1 MLSTLRNAWKV
12 QDLRK
17 KIIWTVFLIAIFRMG
32 SYIPVPGIDTDSL
45 KALTQSG
52 SLVSFYDLISGGSF
66 SRFSIFALGV
76 VPYINASIIMQL
88 LTVAIPKLEQLS
100 KEGDDGR
107 KKIQKITRYA
117 SIVIGAIT
125 AYGSYVIINNVGALK
140 SNSPVSMFSTIA
152 NLGATSGVGTLEKI
166 VIIFSLVVG
175 STFLMWLGDQIT
187 VKGVGN
193 GTSLIIFAN
202 ILSSLPM
209 TGYQI
214 YNLSKIGK
222 INVVEVALFIFFTLA
237 LLAGVI
243 YLSLAERRIT
253 VQYAGKAVGNKM
265 MKGQSTHIPLSIIG
279 TTVIAIIFAMS
290 VMSFPTT
297 IAQFFPEAG
306 WSQWITGSS
315 YSPFNAK
322 TWMYPVLYALLTIFF
337 TWFYTQITFKPD
349 EMAENMHKS
358 SGFIPG
364 IRPGKPT
371 EIYLEKVLNRI
382 SMFGGCFAAIIAV
395 VPILVANYTPF
406 QGIQFGGT
414 SLLILV
420 SVSLEIMRQLESQL
434 TMRHYQGFLK

>member
-125 AYGSYVIINNVGALK
+125 AYGTYVIINNVGALK
-140 SNSPVSMFSTIA
+140 SNSPVSMFLI
-152 NLGATSGVGTLEKI
+152 LLTLI
-166 VIIFSLVVG
+166 VG

-222 INVVEVALFIFFTLA
+222 INIVEVALFIFFTLA

>member
-140 SNSPVSMFSTIA
+140 SNSPVSMFLILLT
-152 NLGATSGVGTLEKI
+152 
-166 VIIFSLVVG
+166 LVVG

-209 TGYQI
+209 AGYQI

>member
-32 SYIPVPGIDTDSL
+32 SYIPVPEIDTDSL

-125 AYGSYVIINNVGALK
+125 AYGTYVIIRNVGALK
-140 SNSPVSMFSTIA
+140 SNSPVSMFLI
-152 NLGATSGVGTLEKI
+152 LLTLI
-166 VIIFSLVVG
+166 VG

-222 INVVEVALFIFFTLA
+222 INIVEVALFIFFTLA

-406 QGIQFGGT
+406 EGIQFGGT

>member
-1 MLSTLRNAWKV
+1 
-12 QDLRK
+12 
-17 KIIWTVFLIAIFRMG
+17 MG

-125 AYGSYVIINNVGALK
+125 AYGTYVIIRNVGALK
-140 SNSPVSMFSTIA
+140 SNSPVSMFLI
-152 NLGATSGVGTLEKI
+152 LLTLI
-166 VIIFSLVVG
+166 VG

-222 INVVEVALFIFFTLA
+222 INIVEVALFIFFTLA

-382 SMFGGCFAAIIAV
+382 SMFGGCFAAFIAV

-406 QGIQFGGT
+406 EGIQFGGT

>member
-140 SNSPVSMFSTIA
+140 SNSPVSMFLILLT
-152 NLGATSGVGTLEKI
+152 
-166 VIIFSLVVG
+166 LVVG

-222 INVVEVALFIFFTLA
+222 INVVEGALFIFFTLA

>member
-125 AYGSYVIINNVGALK
+125 AYGSYVIIHNVGALK
-140 SNSPVSMFSTIA
+140 SNSPVSMFLILLT
-152 NLGATSGVGTLEKI
+152 
-166 VIIFSLVVG
+166 LVVG

-253 VQYAGKAVGNKM
+253 VQYAGKAVGTNM

-322 TWMYPVLYALLTIFF
+322 PWMYPVLYALLTIFF

>member
-17 KIIWTVFLIAIFRMG
+17 KIIGTVFLIAIFRMG

-125 AYGSYVIINNVGALK
+125 AYGSYVIIHNVGALK
-140 SNSPVSMFSTIA
+140 SNSPVSMFLILLT
-152 NLGATSGVGTLEKI
+152 
-166 VIIFSLVVG
+166 LVVG

>member
-107 KKIQKITRYA
+107 KKIQKITRYT

-125 AYGSYVIINNVGALK
+125 AYGSYVIIHNVGALK
-140 SNSPVSMFSTIA
+140 SNSPVSMFLILLT
-152 NLGATSGVGTLEKI
+152 
-166 VIIFSLVVG
+166 LVVG

>member
-140 SNSPVSMFSTIA
+140 SNSPVSMFLILLT
-152 NLGATSGVGTLEKI
+152 
-166 VIIFSLVVG
+166 LVVG

-315 YSPFNAK
+315 YSPFNAN

>member
-88 LTVAIPKLEQLS
+88 LTFAIPKLEQLS

-125 AYGSYVIINNVGALK
+125 AYGSYVIIHNVGALK
-140 SNSPVSMFSTIA
+140 SNSPVSMFLILLT
-152 NLGATSGVGTLEKI
+152 
-166 VIIFSLVVG
+166 LVVG

>member
-140 SNSPVSMFSTIA
+140 SNSPVSMFLILLT
-152 NLGATSGVGTLEKI
+152 
-166 VIIFSLVVG
+166 LVVG

-209 TGYQI
+209 TCYQI

>member
-125 AYGSYVIINNVGALK
+125 AYGTYVIIHNVGALK
-140 SNSPVSMFSTIA
+140 SNSPVSMFLI
-152 NLGATSGVGTLEKI
+152 LLTLI
-166 VIIFSLVVG
+166 VG

-222 INVVEVALFIFFTLA
+222 INIVEVALFIFFTLA

-406 QGIQFGGT
+406 EGIQFGGT

>member
-125 AYGSYVIINNVGALK
+125 AYGSYMIINNVGALK
-140 SNSPVSMFSTIA
+140 SNSPVSMFLILLT
-152 NLGATSGVGTLEKI
+152 
-166 VIIFSLVVG
+166 LVVG

>member
-125 AYGSYVIINNVGALK
+125 AYGTYVIIHNVGALK
-140 SNSPVSMFSTIA
+140 STSPVSMFLI
-152 NLGATSGVGTLEKI
+152 LLTLI
-166 VIIFSLVVG
+166 VG

-222 INVVEVALFIFFTLA
+222 INIVEVALFIFFTLA

-382 SMFGGCFAAIIAV
+382 SMFGGCFAAFIAV

-406 QGIQFGGT
+406 EGIQFGGT

>member
-125 AYGSYVIINNVGALK
+125 AYGSYVIIHNVGALK
-140 SNSPVSMFSTIA
+140 SNSPVSMFLILLT
-152 NLGATSGVGTLEKI
+152 
-166 VIIFSLVVG
+166 LVVG

-209 TGYQI
+209 TGYHI

-222 INVVEVALFIFFTLA
+222 INVVEIALFIFFTLA

>member
-125 AYGSYVIINNVGALK
+125 AYGSYVIIHNVGALK
-140 SNSPVSMFSTIA
+140 SNSPVSMFLILLT
-152 NLGATSGVGTLEKI
+152 
-166 VIIFSLVVG
+166 LVVG

-209 TGYQI
+209 AGYQI

>member
-12 QDLRK
+12 QDLRN

-32 SYIPVPGIDTDSL
+32 SYIPVPGIDTNSL

-76 VPYINASIIMQL
+76 VPYINASIILQL

-100 KEGDDGR
+100 KEGDEGR

-117 SIVIGAIT
+117 SIIIGVIMS
-125 AYGSYVIINNVGALK
+125 YGTYVIIHNVGALK
-140 SNSPVSMFSTIA
+140 SNSPVS
-152 NLGATSGVGTLEKI
+152 
-166 VIIFSLVVG
+166 IFLILLTLVVG

-193 GTSLIIFAN
+193 GTSLIIFVN
-202 ILSSLPM
+202 ILSRLPM

-222 INVVEVALFIFFTLA
+222 INIVEIALFILFTLA

-253 VQYAGKAVGNKM
+253 VQYAGKAVGNKV

-297 IAQFFPEAG
+297 IAQFFPEAR
-306 WSQWITGSS
+306 WSQLITGSS
-315 YSPFNAK
+315 YSPFNVK

-337 TWFYTQITFKPD
+337 TWFYTEITFKPD

-395 VPILVANYTPF
+395 VPILFSNYTPF
-406 QGIQFGGT
+406 EGIQFGGT

-420 SVSLEIMRQLESQL
+420 SVSLEVMRQLESQL
-434 TMRHYQGFLK
+434 TVRHYQGFLK

>member
-125 AYGSYVIINNVGALK
+125 AYGSYVIIQNVGALK
-140 SNSPVSMFSTIA
+140 SNSPVSMFLILLT
-152 NLGATSGVGTLEKI
+152 
-166 VIIFSLVVG
+166 LVVG

-315 YSPFNAK
+315 YSPFNVK

>member
-125 AYGSYVIINNVGALK
+125 AYGTYVIINNVGALK
-140 SNSPVSMFSTIA
+140 STSPVSMFLI
-152 NLGATSGVGTLEKI
+152 LLTLI
-166 VIIFSLVVG
+166 VG

-222 INVVEVALFIFFTLA
+222 INIVEVALFIFFTLA

-297 IAQFFPEAG
+297 IAQFFPKAG

-382 SMFGGCFAAIIAV
+382 SMFGGCFAAFIAV

-406 QGIQFGGT
+406 EGIQFGGT

>member
-32 SYIPVPGIDTDSL
+32 SYIPVPGIDTNSL

-125 AYGSYVIINNVGALK
+125 AYGSYVIIHNVGALK
-140 SNSPVSMFSTIA
+140 SNSPVSMFLILLT
-152 NLGATSGVGTLEKI
+152 
-166 VIIFSLVVG
+166 LVVG

-322 TWMYPVLYALLTIFF
+322 TWIYPVLYALLTIFF

>member
-1 MLSTLRNAWKV
+1 VLSTLRNAWKV

-125 AYGSYVIINNVGALK
+125 AYGTYVIIHNVGALK
-140 SNSPVSMFSTIA
+140 SNSPVSMFLI
-152 NLGATSGVGTLEKI
+152 LLTLI
-166 VIIFSLVVG
+166 VG

-222 INVVEVALFIFFTLA
+222 INIVEVALFIFFTLA

-382 SMFGGCFAAIIAV
+382 SMFGGCFAAFIAV

-406 QGIQFGGT
+406 EGIQFGGT

>member
-125 AYGSYVIINNVGALK
+125 AYGSYVIIHNVGALK
-140 SNSPVSMFSTIA
+140 SNSPVSMFLILLT
-152 NLGATSGVGTLEKI
+152 
-166 VIIFSLVVG
+166 LVVG

-322 TWMYPVLYALLTIFF
+322 TWIYPVLYALLTIFF

>member
-140 SNSPVSMFSTIA
+140 SNSPVSMFLILLT
-152 NLGATSGVGTLEKI
+152 
-166 VIIFSLVVG
+166 LVVG

-306 WSQWITGSS
+306 WSQLITGSS

>member
-32 SYIPVPGIDTDSL
+32 SHIPVPGIDTDSL

-140 SNSPVSMFSTIA
+140 SNSPVSMFLILLT
-152 NLGATSGVGTLEKI
+152 
-166 VIIFSLVVG
+166 LVVG

-364 IRPGKPT
+364 IRPT

>member
-140 SNSPVSMFSTIA
+140 SNSPVSMFLILLT
-152 NLGATSGVGTLEKI
+152 
-166 VIIFSLVVG
+166 LVVG

-214 YNLSKIGK
+214 YNLSKMGK

>member
-125 AYGSYVIINNVGALK
+125 AYGSYVIIHNVGALK
-140 SNSPVSMFSTIA
+140 SNSPVSMFLILLT
-152 NLGATSGVGTLEKI
+152 
-166 VIIFSLVVG
+166 LVVG

-214 YNLSKIGK
+214 YNLSKIGR
-222 INVVEVALFIFFTLA
+222 INIVEVALFIFFTLA

-265 MKGQSTHIPLSIIG
+265 IKGQSTHIPLSIIG

>member
-140 SNSPVSMFSTIA
+140 SNSPVSMFLILLT
-152 NLGATSGVGTLEKI
+152 
-166 VIIFSLVVG
+166 LVVG

-395 VPILVANYTPF
+395 VPSLVANYTPF

>member
-125 AYGSYVIINNVGALK
+125 AYGSYVIIHNVGALK
-140 SNSPVSMFSTIA
+140 SNSPVSMFLILLT
-152 NLGATSGVGTLEKI
+152 
-166 VIIFSLVVG
+166 LVVG

>member
-107 KKIQKITRYA
+107 TKLQKITRYA

-140 SNSPVSMFSTIA
+140 SNSPVSMFLILLT
-152 NLGATSGVGTLEKI
+152 
-166 VIIFSLVVG
+166 LVVG
-175 STFLMWLGDQIT
+175 SNFLMWLGDENT

>member
-1 MLSTLRNAWKV
+1 MLSTLRKAWKV

-125 AYGSYVIINNVGALK
+125 AYGSYVIIHNVGALK
-140 SNSPVSMFSTIA
+140 SNSPVSMFLILLT
-152 NLGATSGVGTLEKI
+152 
-166 VIIFSLVVG
+166 LVVG

>member
-125 AYGSYVIINNVGALK
+125 AYGSYVIIHNVGALK
-140 SNSPVSMFSTIA
+140 SNSPVSMFLILLT
-152 NLGATSGVGTLEKI
+152 
-166 VIIFSLVVG
+166 LVVG

-237 LLAGVI
+237 LLVGVI

>member
-125 AYGSYVIINNVGALK
+125 AYGSYLIINNVGALK
-140 SNSPVSMFSTIA
+140 SNSPVSMFLILLT
-152 NLGATSGVGTLEKI
+152 
-166 VIIFSLVVG
+166 LVVG

>member
-125 AYGSYVIINNVGALK
+125 AYGSYVIIHNVGALK
-140 SNSPVSMFSTIA
+140 SNSPVSMFLILLT
-152 NLGATSGVGTLEKI
+152 
-166 VIIFSLVVG
+166 LVVG

-382 SMFGGCFAAIIAV
+382 SVFGGCFAAIIAV